1 MPIPQFAAT
10 IATWVMSNPGTV
22 VAVASSLGKA
32 TAQMGKAT
40 AQKKL
45 KQRILDCLNQLKE
58 GEEGIIKLK
67 SKLTRT
73 IRELEKM
80 NENLREFDIKIEL
93 LEKEYKKLGSFVYK
107 FIAILTFRYGR
118 LKEQNANILKE
129 INQERTK
136 KQKLSD
142 RYDVE
147 SINKNQLENEIELAS
162 NRNTYLKQDIDELKK
177 ELSQS

>member
-1 MPIPQFAAT
+1 MPIPQFAGAFT
-10 IATWVMSNPGTV
+10 GGDAKKFGKAVGSTV
-22 VAVASSLGKA
+22 VEISAGVFDGVNEGISDWRKA
-32 TAQMGKAT
+32 A

-45 KQRILDCLNQLKE
+45 KRKILDCRNQLKE

-93 LEKEYKKLGSFVYK
+93 LEMEHKKLGSFVYK

-118 LKEQNANILKE
+118 LKEQNDNILKE

-147 SINKNQLENEIELAS
+147 SINKNQLEDEIELAS
-162 NRNTYLKQDIDELKK
+162 NRNTYLK
-177 ELSQS
+177 